1 MSLCYIPDEP
11 VRRL

>member
-11 VRRL
+11 VLRL